1 MAAGS
6 HLIIPPVFSWGTGMW
21 FHKNGGM
28 NREVSVLRRTDGAG
42 PHRKPGAHPLSEGSP
57 LYQSP
62 EKKDGEFTLAKASM
76 RKRTTVDAFLCRE
89 CRKVVI
95 SY

>member
-1 MAAGS
+1 MEQG
-6 HLIIPPVFSWGTGMW
+6 LI
-21 FHKNGGM
+21 
-28 NREVSVLRRTDGAG
+28 A
-42 PHRKPGAHPLSEGSP
+42 
-57 LYQSP
+57 SP
-62 EKKDGEFTLAKASM
+62 EPIRFLKEAHFTNHPKKKDGEFTLAKASM